1 MSGVVSDILA
11 SSQQSF
17 TFTVLVC
24 SSISCFVSL
33 PGHYM
38 LQLRVV
44 ACFLI
49 LVAGRVINVFVPIY
63 YKKIVDGLTFTKN
76 GTSQL
81 DSSLVASLGIS
92 VGGTKIMFP
101 LGSIGIYVM
110 LKFMQV
116 GQAFMY
122 VHVNTCTREDW
133 NE

>member
-1 MSGVVSDILA
+1 
-11 SSQQSF
+11 
-17 TFTVLVC
+17 
-24 SSISCFVSL
+24 
-33 PGHYM
+33 M

-44 ACFLI
+44 ACFII
-49 LVAGRVINVFVPIY
+49 LAAGRVINVFVPIY
-63 YKKIVDGLTFTKN
+63 YKKIVDGLTFTNN

-101 LGSIGIYVM
+101 LGSISIYVM

-122 VHVNTCTREDW
+122 VHVHVNTCTMAERTGTNNYE
-133 NE
+133 